1 MIFFITTYS
10 IQGIGLLANVLRAN
24 IKEAHACCRK
34 NAIDNKSLE
43 RIRKQ
48 KKEHLLQIIAGEYPE
63 ATTHPDAYA
72 DCIIRVCA
80 ARD

>member
-1 MIFFITTYS
+1 ML
-10 IQGIGLLANVLRAN
+10 Q
-24 IKEAHACCRK
+24 E